1 MKKSNQSNFTIKG
14 QYHLT
19 LEDTQVVV
27 NEVKKIYND
36 FEFEIERSPN
46 KSNSFYI
53 YIRNKYTSTVL
64 RLSDHLTKKDS
75 YNTMLVVSS
84 TAKANVCYKIENAIR
99 HLKYK
104 TLIARLE
111 GNI

>member
-36 FEFEIERSPN
+36 FEFEIAKHE
-46 KSNSFYI
+46 
-53 YIRNKYTSTVL
+53 L
-64 RLSDHLTKKDS
+64 HL
-75 YNTMLVVSS
+75 
-84 TAKANVCYKIENAIR
+84 
-99 HLKYK
+99 
-104 TLIARLE
+104 
-111 GNI
+111 